1 MILEIPR
8 IDLSRRIPRW
18 TRVRRFR
25 RVGNRRIGIL
35 ERIEVLFHGIAIRDF
50 ATKAGP
56 FIYWTRG
63 RDPHHREI
71 GNPGDK

>member
-1 MILEIPR
+1 VSGDSAE
-8 IDLSRRIPRW
+8 
-18 TRVRRFR
+18 
-25 RVGNRRIGIL
+25 VGNRRIGIL
-35 ERIEVLFHGIAIRDF
+35 ERIEVLFHGIAIHDL

-56 FIYWTRG
+56 LIYWTRG